1 MIVNGQRALAYIQK
15 VAWVRPIEGADN
27 IELIGVLGWTCI
39 AKKGEFREGDFCVY
53 FEIDSK
59 LPETGWSEFMRAKNF
74 KVKTMKLGKFNVVS
88 QGLAL
93 PIKAFPGWDII
104 ESSANPGK
112 FFIAACVDGDQMYFE
127 ENSDVTEALGVTYSV
142 VEDNK
147 RKAPSVDKYKKM
159 AQRNPKIFKQSWAK
173 WLMRRAWGRKLMFA
187 IFGKKK
193 DKRTV
198 WPEWVVKTDE
208 ERVQNMPWILENKE
222 PWIATEKIDG
232 TSTTF
237 TMKGRG
243 RKREFYICSRNV
255 VFDKPDQSCFYDSNV
270 YLEMAK
276 KYDIEKVMAKMMEDD
291 ETLDF
296 ITIQGET
303 YGAGIQKR
311 TYGLEGHDFMAF
323 NVILS
328 SNGRTWRL
336 NPELMTIF
344 LDMYKIPCVPIVDTH
359 FIMPDTVQEL
369 LDIATDESVIDG
381 GMREGLVFRSYDGK
395 QSFKAVSNEFL
406 MKYHG

>member
-1 MIVNGQRALAYIQK
+1 
-15 VAWVRPIEGADN
+15 
-27 IELIGVLGWTCI
+27 
-39 AKKGEFREGDFCVY
+39 
-53 FEIDSK
+53 
-59 LPETGWSEFMRAKNF
+59 
-74 KVKTMKLGKFNVVS
+74 
-88 QGLAL
+88 
-93 PIKAFPGWDII
+93 
-104 ESSANPGK
+104 
-112 FFIAACVDGDQMYFE
+112 
-127 ENSDVTEALGVTYSV
+127 
-142 VEDNK
+142 
-147 RKAPSVDKYKKM
+147 
-159 AQRNPKIFKQSWAK
+159 
-173 WLMRRAWGRKLMFA
+173 
-187 IFGKKK
+187 
-193 DKRTV
+193 
-198 WPEWVVKTDE
+198 
-208 ERVQNMPWILENKE
+208 
-222 PWIATEKIDG
+222 
-232 TSTTF
+232 
-237 TMKGRG
+237 MKGRG

-255 VFDKPDQSCFYDSNV
+255 VFDKPDQPCFYDSNV

-276 KYDIEKVMAKMMEDD
+276 KYDIENVMAQMMADD

>member
-1 MIVNGQRALAYIQK
+1 
-15 VAWVRPIEGADN
+15 
-27 IELIGVLGWTCI
+27 
-39 AKKGEFREGDFCVY
+39 
-53 FEIDSK
+53 
-59 LPETGWSEFMRAKNF
+59 MRAKNF

-93 PIKAFPGWDII
+93 PIKAFPGWDIM

-255 VFDKPDQSCFYDSNV
+255 VFDKPDQPCFYDSNV

-336 NPELMTIF
+336 NPELMTTF
-344 LDMYKIPCVPIVDTH
+344 LDMYQIPCVPIVDTH

-369 LDIATDESVIDG
+369 LNIATDESVIDG

>member
-255 VFDKPDQSCFYDSNV
+255 VFDKPDQPCFYDSNV

-276 KYDIEKVMAKMMEDD
+276 KYDIEKVMARMMEED

-311 TYGLEGHDFMAF
+311 TYGLKGHDFMAF

-336 NPELMTIF
+336 NPELMTVF

>member
-59 LPETGWSEFMRAKNF
+59 LPETEWSEFMRAKNF

-93 PIKAFPGWDII
+93 PIKAFPGWDIM

-112 FFIAACVDGDQMYFE
+112 VFIAACVNGDQMYFE

-255 VFDKPDQSCFYDSNV
+255 VFDKPDQPCFYDSNV

-328 SNGRTWRL
+328 SNGCTWRL

-359 FIMPDTVQEL
+359 FIMPNTVQEL

>member
-39 AKKGEFREGDFCVY
+39 AKKGEFRESDFCVY

-93 PIKAFPGWDII
+93 PIKAFPDWDII

-198 WPEWVVKTDE
+198 WPEWVRKTDE
-208 ERVQNMPWILENKE
+208 ERIENLPHYLQDKQA
-222 PWIATEKIDG
+222 WIATEKVDG

-237 TMKGRG
+237 TMKRARG
-243 RKREFYICSRNV
+243 LKKPEFYICSRNV
-255 VFDKPDQSCFYDSNV
+255 VFDKPDQECYYDTNV

-276 KYDIEKVMAKMMEDD
+276 KYHVEDVLTALLNKFP
-291 ETLDF
+291 EAEWV
-296 ITIQGET
+296 TIQGET
-303 YGAGIQKR
+303 YGEGIQKR
-311 TYGLEGHDFMAF
+311 TYSLKEHDFKAF
-323 NVILS
+323 NLVFSHTGRVNTVIMAGILKEF
-328 SNGRTWRL
+328 N
-336 NPELMTIF
+336 
-344 LDMYKIPCVPIVDTH
+344 IPCVDIIDESY
-359 FIMPDTVQEL
+359 ILPDTLEEL
-369 LDIATDESVIDG
+369 RAFVNKEKSRIDG
-381 GMREGLVFRSYDGK
+381 QMMEGIVFRSQDGV
-395 QSFKAVSNEFL
+395 QSFKCVSPEFL
-406 MKYHG
+406 LKYHN